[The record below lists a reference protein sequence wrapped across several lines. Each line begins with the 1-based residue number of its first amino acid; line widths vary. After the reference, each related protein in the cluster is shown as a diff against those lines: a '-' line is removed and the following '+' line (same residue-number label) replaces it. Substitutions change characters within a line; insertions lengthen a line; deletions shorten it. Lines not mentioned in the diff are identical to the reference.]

1 MHPWIE
7 GDKQGAAA
15 FWGWAW
21 RCCHSGR
28 QEGKVQGERWGKGLA
43 AASGCGIHPHIY
55 SITVQQPKP
64 VPAQSTAETVL
75 LFPLEQPPV
84 MVRIFWVF

>member
-28 QEGKVQGERWGKGLA
+28 QEGLVQGESWGR
-43 AASGCGIHPHIY
+43 
-55 SITVQQPKP
+55 V
-64 VPAQSTAETVL
+64 
-75 LFPLEQPPV
+75 
-84 MVRIFWVF
+84 